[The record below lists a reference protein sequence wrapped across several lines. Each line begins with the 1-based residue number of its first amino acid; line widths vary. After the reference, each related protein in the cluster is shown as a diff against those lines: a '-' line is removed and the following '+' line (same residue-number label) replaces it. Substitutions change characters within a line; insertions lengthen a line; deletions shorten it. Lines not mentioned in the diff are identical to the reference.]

1 MNHLMNNIGHTQLGA
16 EKPMPAVEIP
26 LQMQL
31 IGGELT
37 QLYTV
42 IDTLHKRLESVCS
55 AEQDVA
61 EIDAKP
67 LTPQTDHGRLLN
79 TFAQDIRL
87 ATHRIG
93 ILLRRLE
100 L

>member
-1 MNHLMNNIGHTQLGA
+1 MNHLMDNIGHTQLGA

-26 LQMQL
+26 LQMQV
-31 IGGELT
+31 IGGELNR
-37 QLYTV
+37 LYDV
-42 IDTLHKRLESVCS
+42 IDTLHKRLDSVCS
-55 AEQDVA
+55 AEQDVN
-61 EIDAKP
+61 EIDSKP
-67 LTPQTDHGRLLN
+67 PTPQTDHGRQLH
-79 TFAQDIRL
+79 TFAHDIRY

>member
-1 MNHLMNNIGHTQLGA
+1 MNHLMDNIGHTQLGA

-26 LQMQL
+26 LQMQV
-31 IGGELT
+31 IGGELNR
-37 QLYTV
+37 LYDV
-42 IDTLHKRLESVCS
+42 IDTLHKRLDSVCS
-55 AEQDVA
+55 AEQDVN
-61 EIDAKP
+61 EIDSKP
-67 LTPQTDHGRLLN
+67 PTPQTDHGRQLHL
-79 TFAQDIRL
+79 FAQDIRL